1 MTRLIYNMSK
11 KLLFAVA
18 IPFFIELILLII
30 AANFNFEHLK
40 LIHIMWFAV
49 STTILTLAVAFDNF
63 KFYYLGED
71 DLLHLLPYSNEL
83 LLLIKS
89 LMSGIVL
96 WCYSLLGFLAI
107 NLIDK
112 ENLLHNF
119 QFFGYQK
126 IISVISFLTLFNLSL
141 LVIKNIRS
149 PKIGILVCLLI
160 NMLFIG
166 LSIYLFKLSVNTQ
179 ISNWIIG
186 FSGNAQAYPIYLNIL
201 QIQIVSSSFQYSM
214 PACLINILLTTL
226 SLILFVIIKKTIT
239 INYLRLS

>member
-1 MTRLIYNMSK
+1 M
-11 KLLFAVA
+11 
-18 IPFFIELILLII
+18 
-30 AANFNFEHLK
+30 
-40 LIHIMWFAV
+40 
-49 STTILTLAVAFDNF
+49 
-63 KFYYLGED
+63 
-71 DLLHLLPYSNEL
+71 
-83 LLLIKS
+83 
-89 LMSGIVL
+89 
-96 WCYSLLGFLAI
+96 
-107 NLIDK
+107 
-112 ENLLHNF
+112 
-119 QFFGYQK
+119 
-126 IISVISFLTLFNLSL
+126 TLFNLSL

-149 PKIGILVCLLI
+149 PKLGILVCLLI